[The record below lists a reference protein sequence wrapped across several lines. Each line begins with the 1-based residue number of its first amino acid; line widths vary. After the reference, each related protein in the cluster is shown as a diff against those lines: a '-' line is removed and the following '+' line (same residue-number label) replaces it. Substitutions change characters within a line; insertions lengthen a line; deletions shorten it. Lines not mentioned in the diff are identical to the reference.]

1 MINYLIDV
9 YLNMYAYGKYLFIL
23 LAAASVLG
31 GLVLG
36 FVMADNSEKGTLDFS
51 LEYMRERA
59 ASYSTVI
66 LWWRRA
72 LILFIV
78 VASAA
83 IFAPSPQIVKGWQ
96 SGSSVCAPE

>member
-9 YLNMYAYGKYLFIL
+9 YFNMYAYGKYLFIL
-23 LAAASVLG
+23 LAIASILG

-51 LEYMRERA
+51 LDYMRERA
-59 ASYSTVI
+59 KSYSSVI

-72 LILFIV
+72 VILFV
-78 VASAA
+78 LVASVA
-83 IFAPSPQIVKGWQ
+83 IFAPSPQIVKSWQ
-96 SGSSVCAPE
+96 AGSLVCAPA

>member
-1 MINYLIDV
+1 MIAYLIDV
-9 YLNMYAYGKYLFIL
+9 YLNIYAYGKYLFML
-23 LAAASVLG
+23 LAAASIVG
-31 GLVLG
+31 GLILG

-59 ASYSTVI
+59 KAYSSVI

-72 LILFIV
+72 LILFIM
-78 VASAA
+78 VASVA

-96 SGSSVCAPE
+96 AGSLVCAPA